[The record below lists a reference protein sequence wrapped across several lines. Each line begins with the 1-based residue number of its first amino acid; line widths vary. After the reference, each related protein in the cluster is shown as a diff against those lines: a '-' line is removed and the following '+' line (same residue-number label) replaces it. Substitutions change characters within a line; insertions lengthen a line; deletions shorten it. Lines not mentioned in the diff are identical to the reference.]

1 MSAGAIVPPF
11 PGQGSGFRGGEVGG
25 GGEERG
31 AGSGRAPICDQTT
44 TSSLIFSSDVMTEVE
59 KSKKPIEDITLLTP
73 RSSIDVGGDCA
84 NDSGKGEATKAGR
97 ASLATEELPLSYAGA
112 TRGARQALGSQGPK
126 VETQYL
132 VEKVVKETTYQELIE
147 KAKKGRNE
155 FSISTGAAKLKQ
167 EELAVIL
174 FEELGITN
182 DELVSVNAGALGS
195 GKTVVQLKEGVSVSK
210 YVKEFEFNGIKMG
223 VATEGRKIVTAKFS
237 NVPSYIPNEELLN
250 IVSYYGVVVD
260 WVVRIPLGN
269 PGGRLENTSLPDT
282 RFIQMELGTDPVPNY
297 FWLEGPLGS
306 DHGVRVSLSY
316 PGQLPQC
323 YHCLSSATVCP
334 GQGWGKQCKALG
346 KIGKTSMNKYMRV
359 LNTNGFFTLK
369 QGHVKKQKEIIKEKQ
384 DSISG
389 KEQVPPPPPPP
400 QPLDLQGEV
409 ESLRKERNTSVN
421 TNVELAVSK
430 NGHQNDCATGAK
442 LPPPPPI
449 SKNPANTAGKNPNSA
464 PIEGSNEFD
473 QMWQVQT
480 NKNRKK
486 KNKNESSHDD
496 YNAMYASTDNRK
508 RSSKNSSVNPK
519 NDIFL
524 KSPKFENSYRGENLE
539 VNLLSGCTPTL
550 VSVSMKGETGEQSV
564 SLGSPIPPGS
574 FIYPEVNLIEGL
586 KEDIT
591 PSPKG
596 NKSVQDTTV
605 ECNHI
610 QNSKRKNRGSGS
622 PEELGKVTRSR
633 SAATSERIC
642 FDISGRP

>member
-442 LPPPPPI
+442 LPPPPLFPKSLQI
-449 SKNPANTAGKNPNSA
+449 LREKIPTQPPLRA
-464 PIEGSNEFD
+464 
-473 QMWQVQT
+473 QT
-480 NKNRKK
+480 N
-486 KNKNESSHDD
+486 
-496 YNAMYASTDNRK
+496 
-508 RSSKNSSVNPK
+508 
-519 NDIFL
+519 
-524 KSPKFENSYRGENLE
+524 
-539 VNLLSGCTPTL
+539 
-550 VSVSMKGETGEQSV
+550 
-564 SLGSPIPPGS
+564 
-574 FIYPEVNLIEGL
+574 LIKCG
-586 KEDIT
+586 KCKQI
-591 PSPKG
+591 KIG
-596 NKSVQDTTV
+596 
-605 ECNHI
+605 
-610 QNSKRKNRGSGS
+610 KRKTKMNRHMTITMQCMQAQII
-622 PEELGKVTRSR
+622 GKDLLKTHQL
-633 SAATSERIC
+633 IQKMI
-642 FDISGRP
+642 FF